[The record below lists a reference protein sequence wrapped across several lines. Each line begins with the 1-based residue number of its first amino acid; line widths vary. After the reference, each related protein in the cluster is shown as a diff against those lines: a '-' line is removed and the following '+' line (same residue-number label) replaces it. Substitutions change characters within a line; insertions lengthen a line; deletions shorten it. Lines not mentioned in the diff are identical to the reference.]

1 MISTSIRPEL
11 VHVPHLSVEHWE
23 EAKQEVEPDCVW
35 EVEADVPLVG
45 EKDRKPFKRKW
56 KEVDRYLLI
65 VSQLWYL
72 EVYLS
77 VSSK

>member
-1 MISTSIRPEL
+1 MISTSITPEL

-23 EAKQEVEPDCVW
+23 EAKQEVEPDCVG

-45 EKDRKPFKRKW
+45 EKDRKPFNSKW
-56 KEVDRYLLI
+56 KGVNRYLLI
-65 VSQLWYL
+65 VSQLWSL

>member
-1 MISTSIRPEL
+1 MISTSITPEL
-11 VHVPHLSVEHWE
+11 VHVPHLSIEHWE
-23 EAKQEVEPDCVW
+23 EAKQEVEPDCVG

>member
-1 MISTSIRPEL
+1 MISTSITPEL

-45 EKDRKPFKRKW
+45 EKDRKPFNRKW
-56 KEVDRYLLI
+56 KEVN
-65 VSQLWYL
+65 
-72 EVYLS
+72 
-77 VSSK
+77 

>member
-1 MISTSIRPEL
+1 MISTSITPEL

-23 EAKQEVEPDCVW
+23 EAKQEVEPDCVG

-56 KEVDRYLLI
+56 KEVNRFLLI

-72 EVYLS
+72 EMYLS

>member
-11 VHVPHLSVEHWE
+11 VHVPHLSIEHWE
-23 EAKQEVEPDCVW
+23 EAKQEVEPDCVG

>member
-1 MISTSIRPEL
+1 MISTSITPEL

-23 EAKQEVEPDCVW
+23 EAKQEVEPDCVG

-45 EKDRKPFKRKW
+45 EKDRKPFKRKR
-56 KEVDRYLLI
+56 KEVNRFLLI

-72 EVYLS
+72 EMYLS

>member
-1 MISTSIRPEL
+1 MISTSITPEL

>member
-1 MISTSIRPEL
+1 MISTSITPEL
-11 VHVPHLSVEHWE
+11 VHVPHLSIEHWE